1 MQPSAN
7 RQQQTGNPSQRVTR
21 SVVLFAKAL
30 TASDCCT
37 SISKGGRITIPRVA
51 VESNLPSVADKK
63 HHEVVALDANDIEWT
78 FVIKSWPNGGEN
90 KRVYVME
97 KTAPY
102 MRRNKMKIGDVIAI
116 TRRPDAQLGV
126 EFNSEAALHA
136 VSQGR
141 GFCDN
146 GKPAAVLRHNPLAG
160 LAAVAE
166 QASNGP
172 AGYGEAHATPKA
184 RTLAAD
190 RPPSTHSPQGV
201 LVGKILTKAD
211 VEHCRVVLPRMAMEA
226 NMPEVVDANLLHVE
240 LLDESG
246 LSWPV
251 TLSMSCSGIAKRMF
265 ILEKIGVYLQQ
276 HNLKPGD
283 CIAIKRT
290 YDDLLHVVINPDAPA
305 NVREGPAVSGKDID
319 AVPAVGVVTDSAD
332 SMDVSRRQSV
342 RRRRFKSGCEVNF
355 ARMLCG
361 SLNRNGLADPFKNN
375 EDDTFP
381 EEQLPPPLQEHE
393 PPIASDRP
401 SRRARHADAAD
412 AAPGHSQHL
421 MHHFPV
427 AQLQHQ
433 ALRLQHT
440 GSRPVQ
446 FPSFFDIYPAHA
458 QAASQAFAAHGA
470 APHTMQQSVANV
482 NGNGDAG
489 PSGIHGI
496 LPNHQMADLP
506 VPRPLSGMS
515 GARDSALAGVS
526 PAVPTAL
533 GPVDMGGD
541 AGVSQTAAPSTAAEA
556 AAAAPVGMDE
566 LCRVQQAGSSTFT
579 APPYTSSGVGT
590 TGIMHRP
597 VHYPTPTS
605 GVPSLFHTSLP
616 PAGIPQPDGA
626 LSQGLGAVPGLPS
639 SSFPTSCSFPPNSSA
654 ADMFP
659 PNLYYGAAADAA
671 RLYAHH
677 MAPFAETSNISPYG
691 PAGLSTFLPIPLA
704 ATGLQPPKVEGMTV
718 VPPAPSQT
726 HPAGSPPGAA
736 VETGRKRKTPGSSQ
750 KKAGKGAAA
759 EVHGPVIA
767 RRAAN
772 RPPPQVPHGSLGK
785 GSGTPK
791 NLARSHV
798 LVAKVL
804 TNSDTHGRIIL
815 PRVSVE
821 ANLTFLM
828 GYRSYSLPVKD
839 RGGRTWEF
847 VIKSWANGTENRRV
861 YVLEQTGEYLKV
873 NRLGVGDAVG
883 ICTNEDGDLVVASNS
898 EEVRQATVRPT
909 YGAAAVQHMPPPP
922 PGKAES
928 FTNGAPGRCSRSP
941 CCTKFAGH
949 SGFCSGPRALNES
962 NGAARLR
969 QDEPEEPTDQLQRRS
984 SAAAAQEEA
993 EDLSAAEEVVAGD
1006 MAVGTLVITHLTPQD
1021 LRAKEILL
1029 PKQAVE
1035 ANILPA
1041 LTYSLLKFKVIDDKG
1056 REHEVLLR
1064 SFVHGQETMYLLDRL
1079 ADLLHSVNAQAGDM
1093 LMLTRDETGPVKVH
1107 LESIKY
1113 NHGAADGMARHTA
1126 FRQAHED
1133 ADGFDDDKA
1142 QFGSVLLCTRTSGC
1156 AKSAGHQGFCSG
1168 HKGFRRRFFEDMPT
1182 HADDRSSGDWCDC
1195 GSGTD
1200 SQEEDDDAAD
1210 QLGPLASRFSG
1221 SPRNNLGKRKGH
1233 SHGAAPAKR
1242 AAVRQEVR
1250 VTCGSS
1256 SGMYDITRGC
1266 IALRAAQHG
1275 QIVNL
1280 ELSPSEFEEHV
1291 MGCKQDW
1298 KQSLLV
1304 EVGQQDRAGMQQAL
1318 PLGTWLH
1325 QHSIAVDQHGV
1336 LMPAKSSRF
1345 AREAGLQPQPSLSG
1359 PPAHHTART
1368 SKAGRPL
1375 HLVEIA
1381 TSGRARSL
1389 PTLAKAAAHTH
1400 LARFASKPVPRA
1412 YVPKRARSKAGGMS
1426 GRTEAVTSQDSL
1438 AAEVLLS
1445 LCPSGFRETG
1455 NDVADGVVE
1464 SAAPLPVEEPLHSAG
1479 SLPMQQPLE
1488 PAEPTPDEQKG
1499 LCQTERTLSIPLV
1512 DSRGYGGM
1520 ANMDPA
1526 GSAVFD
1532 QIFDGAGHLLEAME
1546 AN

>member
-1 MQPSAN
+1 MQLSAN
-7 RQQQTGNPSQRVTR
+7 RQQQTR

-51 VESNLPSVADKK
+51 VENNLPSVADKK

-141 GFCDN
+141 GFCDS
-146 GKPAAVLRHNPLAG
+146 GKPAAMLRHNPLAG

-166 QASNGP
+166 QASNGS
-172 AGYGEAHATPKA
+172 AGYGQAHASPKG

-190 RPPSTHSPQGV
+190 RAPSSQSPQGI
-201 LVGKILTKAD
+201 LVGKILTNAD
-211 VEHCRVVLPRMAMEA
+211 VEQCRVVLPRMAMEA
-226 NMPEVVDANLLHVE
+226 NMPEVVDASLLHVD

-246 LSWPV
+246 ITWPV
-251 TLSMSCSGIAKRMF
+251 MLSMSRSGIAKRMF

-290 YDDLLHVVINPDAPA
+290 YDDLLHIVINADAPA
-305 NVREGPAVSGKDID
+305 DVCEGPTVSGKDID
-319 AVPAVGVVTDSAD
+319 AVPGLGLVSDSAD

-393 PPIASDRP
+393 PPAASDYPPRK
-401 SRRARHADAAD
+401 AHHAN
-412 AAPGHSQHL
+412 AAPVHSQHL
-421 MHHFPV
+421 MHHFPL
-427 AQLQHQ
+427 AQLPHQ
-433 ALRLQHT
+433 ALQLQHT
-440 GSRPVQ
+440 GSFPVQ
-446 FPSFFDIYPAHA
+446 FPSFFDMYPAHA
-458 QAASQAFAAHGA
+458 QAASQAFAAHSA
-470 APHTMQQSVANV
+470 APHTMHGPAASV

-489 PSGIHGI
+489 PSANHGM
-496 LPNHQMADLP
+496 LPNHQMAEIN
-506 VPRPLSGMS
+506 
-515 GARDSALAGVS
+515 
-526 PAVPTAL
+526 
-533 GPVDMGGD
+533 
-541 AGVSQTAAPSTAAEA
+541 QTSAPSSDAEA
-556 AAAAPVGMDE
+556 AAAAAAAPMGRDEVG
-566 LCRVQQAGSSTFT
+566 RAQQAGPSLFMV
-579 APPYTSSGVGT
+579 PPYPSTAVGT

-597 VHYPTPTS
+597 IHYPTPTS

-616 PAGIPQPDGA
+616 PAGIPQPDAA
-626 LSQGLGAVPGLPS
+626 LPQGLGAMPGLPS
-639 SSFPTSCSFPPNSSA
+639 SSFPTSFGFPPNSSA

-677 MAPFAETSNISPYG
+677 MAPFAKTANISPYG
-691 PAGLSTFLPIPLA
+691 PAGLSTFLPTPFA
-704 ATGLQPPKVEGMTV
+704 ATGLQTPKVEGVTV
-718 VPPAPSQT
+718 EPAASSQT
-726 HPAGSPPGAA
+726 DPAGPAAGAA

-772 RPPPQVPHGSLGK
+772 RPLPQVPHGSLGK

-883 ICTNEDGDLVVASNS
+883 ICTNKDGDLVVASNS

-928 FTNGAPGRCSRSP
+928 FTNGAPGRCGRSP

-949 SGFCSGPRALNES
+949 SGFCSGPRGLNEC

-969 QDEPEEPTDQLQRRS
+969 QDEPEDEPTDQLQRRS

-1029 PKQAVE
+1029 PRNAVE

-1041 LTYSLLKFKVIDDKG
+1041 LTYPLLKFKVVDDTG
-1056 REHEVLLR
+1056 REHKVLLR
-1064 SFVHGQETMYLLDRL
+1064 SFVHGQESMYLLDRL
-1079 ADLLHSVNAQAGDM
+1079 AELLHSVNAQAGDM

-1113 NHGAADGMARHTA
+1113 NHRAADSMARRSA
-1126 FRQAHED
+1126 FRQGHED
-1133 ADGFDDDKA
+1133 ADEFDDDKA
-1142 QFGSVLLCTRTSGC
+1142 EFGSVLVCTRTSGC

-1168 HKGFRRRFFEDMPT
+1168 HKGFRRRFFEDMPA
-1182 HADDRSSGDWCDC
+1182 HADDRSSGDWSDC

-1200 SQEEDDDAAD
+1200 SGQEEDGDTAH
-1210 QLGPLASRFSG
+1210 QLGPHASHFSG
-1221 SPRNNLGKRKGH
+1221 SPRAKLGKRKGK
-1233 SHGAAPAKR
+1233 SHGAGPSKR

-1256 SGMYDITRGC
+1256 SGVYDITRGC

-1275 QIVNL
+1275 QIVYL

-1291 MGCKQDW
+1291 MGRKHDW

-1318 PLGTWLH
+1318 PLGTWLR
-1325 QHSIAVDQHGV
+1325 QHSIAVDQHGM
-1336 LMPAKSSRF
+1336 LLAAKPSRF
-1345 AREAGLQPQPSLSG
+1345 AQEAGLQPQPSLSG

-1375 HLVEIA
+1375 HRVELA
-1381 TSGRARSL
+1381 SSGRARSL
-1389 PTLAKAAAHTH
+1389 PTLANAAAHTH

-1426 GRTEAVTSQDSL
+1426 GRTEPVTSQDSL

-1455 NDVADGVVE
+1455 NDVGDGVVE
-1464 SAAPLPVEEPLHSAG
+1464 SAAPLPVEKAVQSAG
-1479 SLPMQQPLE
+1479 ALPIDQPME
-1488 PAEPTPDEQKG
+1488 PVEPIPDEQKE

-1512 DSRGYGGM
+1512 DSRGTM
-1520 ANMDPA
+1520 LAKMVPVLMR
-1526 GSAVFD
+1526 S
-1532 QIFDGAGHLLEAME
+1532 L
-1546 AN
+1546 